1 MMKTLQQ
8 LCLAAGL
15 AFGALTFAGPSLAQ
29 EAPDVLV
36 KRITQEVMQTARTDK
51 DIKAGNRERIR
62 EVVDNV
68 ILPHID
74 FERTT
79 AMTVGRHWRQATPQQ
94 RQQLIEEFRSLLMH
108 TYAGAMSQIGDQK
121 LEFLPLRADPDD
133 TEVEVRFQ
141 VRQAN
146 RSEPVQVGYRLYKT
160 ADGWKVYDVNV
171 LGVWLIET
179 YKTSFSAE
187 INKGGIEGLLQ
198 TLSERNK
205 KLAKQVQSANAAS

>member
-1 MMKTLQQ
+1 MKTLQQ
-8 LCLAAGL
+8 LCLAASL
-15 AFGALTFAGPSLAQ
+15 AFGTLAFAGPSLAQ

-36 KRITQEVMQTARTDK
+36 KRITQEVMQTARSDQ

-62 EVVDNV
+62 EIVDNV
-68 ILPHID
+68 ILPHVD

-94 RQQLIEEFRSLLMH
+94 QQQLVEEFRSLLMH

-141 VRQAN
+141 VRQAS
-146 RSEPVQVGYRLYKT
+146 RSEPVRVGYRLYKT

-171 LGVWLIET
+171 LGLWLIET
-179 YKTSFSAE
+179 YKASFSTE

-198 TLSERNK
+198 TLSERNR
-205 KLAKQVQSANAAS
+205 KLAKQVQSASAAS